1 VDLAIQAMDAF
12 ALVHVMLGISGGP
25 SRTGDVLGVALYRAA
40 FNRYRFGYA
49 SAIGVVLLLLTLL
62 VAVLFLRAA
71 RRERVE
77 LS

>member
-1 VDLAIQAMDAF
+1 
-12 ALVHVMLGISGGP
+12 
-25 SRTGDVLGVALYRAA
+25 
-40 FNRYRFGYA
+40 
-49 SAIGVVLLLLTLL
+49 VLLLLTLL